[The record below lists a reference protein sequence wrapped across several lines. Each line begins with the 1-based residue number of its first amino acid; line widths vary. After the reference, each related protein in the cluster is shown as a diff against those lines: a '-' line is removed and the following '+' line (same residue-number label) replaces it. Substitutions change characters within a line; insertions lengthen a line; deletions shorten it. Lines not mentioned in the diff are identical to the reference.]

1 MQEADT
7 DGDGGV
13 DVDEFAEA
21 LERLRAEGGA
31 DGGGHGHGIFGNL
44 AKAVSKADRS
54 ALDLEVRA
62 PSHFAP
68 RSHFVPRRATI

>member
-21 LERLRAEGGA
+21 LERLRAEGGGA
-31 DGGGHGHGIFGNL
+31 DGGGGIFGHL

>member
-13 DVDEFAEA
+13 DFDEFAEA
-21 LERLRAEGGA
+21 LERLRAEGG
-31 DGGGHGHGIFGNL
+31 GGIFGNL

-54 ALDLEVRA
+54 ALEVRA

>member
-1 MQEADT
+1 VQEADT

-21 LERLRAEGGA
+21 LERLRAEGGGA
-31 DGGGHGHGIFGNL
+31 DGGGGIFGNL

-54 ALDLEVRA
+54 ALEVRA